1 MNKMR
6 FGAILVASNQRV
18 GFYLSHRVLL
28 TVPLPGEVRAVSYNE
43 FGNCK
48 VFARNGVAVSFF
60 EAMLNAASTT
70 EKFNDSI
77 EMISKFLILPE
88 KSDFEDLCKYMS
100 SGDSI
105 GFVLCNYK
113 GADLLKLKD
122 NIRNKYGV
130 DEMRNAI
137 HSSDSG
143 LNVYRESKIYF
154 ATPTI

>member
-1 MNKMR
+1 MK
-6 FGAILVASNQRV
+6 ILVKNINRKIHLSDMKNLTEFITEQENKKEFMIIKPEFLHLKNQILDYLKDFGIIPIREMRKTLTLSEAKKLYKPHSKED
-18 GFYLSHRVLL
+18 FY
-28 TVPLPGEVRAVSYNE
+28 
-43 FGNCK
+43 
-48 VFARNGVAVSFF
+48 
-60 EAMLNAASTT
+60 
-70 EKFNDSI
+70 
-77 EMISKFLILPE
+77 
-88 KSDFEDLCKYMS
+88 EDLCKYMS

-130 DEMRNAI
+130 DEMRNVI